1 MNVVDHI
8 ARLFTYDDWA
18 NREVLAN
25 LRATPAPPPRPL
37 KFIAH
42 TLAAERLWLERL
54 NQQEQT
60 PPVWPDFSIEQ
71 CEGQAA
77 ELHRLWGNY
86 LAACSEEGLEQ
97 PVSYRN
103 SKAEAW
109 SSRKQD
115 VLMHVVMHSAYHR
128 GQTATAMRAAGFTP
142 AYTDFI
148 Q

>member
-60 PPVWPDFSIEQ
+60 LRSGPTSASSSAKGRRQNFIDSGGTTWRP
-71 CEGQAA
+71 AA
-77 ELHRLWGNY
+77 
-86 LAACSEEGLEQ
+86 
-97 PVSYRN
+97 
-103 SKAEAW
+103 KKDW
-109 SSRKQD
+109 SSQ
-115 VLMHVVMHSAYHR
+115 
-128 GQTATAMRAAGFTP
+128 
-142 AYTDFI
+142 
-148 Q
+148 